1 MLSEAFLADWNG
13 EITLS
18 VIFVCLLILYRTS
31 LASDAVLMSGAVLLM
46 LMGIISPQ
54 ELLSGFSNLGLATVA
69 ALYIVA
75 GALTRTG
82 ALHGLTD
89 LMLGRIKNIS
99 IAQLRLMAPV
109 ALMSTVL
116 NNTPVVAMM
125 IPIVNDWAK
134 RSGIHASKLMMP
146 LSYAAVVGGLCTVIG
161 TSTNLVLNDMLK
173 TESGGLALFELAWIG
188 VPAVVLTIIYVLLAA
203 PKFLPARGDKL
214 DTFGDGAQYTLEMI
228 VDPEGPVVGRS
239 IEDAGLRSLAGV
251 YLVEIHRGE
260 RVRAAVSSKETL
272 LAGDR
277 LVFAGDVGS
286 VVDLQK
292 TRGLSLA
299 EDHVFKIDGDRSQ
312 RRFVQVV
319 LGNNFPYLG
328 QTVRRSQFRKIYSA
342 AIIAVSRDGERIKQR
357 IGDIVLRKG
366 DILLLE
372 TPSEFTQTRR
382 YSRDFLVTAEINGS
396 QPVLHNRRY
405 LALVILFAQLV
416 LVTAG
421 FLSMFQA
428 ACAAVIL
435 LFLTRCISVD
445 ESRQSIDWQILI
457 VIGASIALGTAVENT
472 GMAAT
477 LAKDVVFIVQ
487 GSALL
492 ALALLFL
499 ITAVLT
505 AVISNIAAAVILF
518 PVAQQI
524 ASQLGADLTPF
535 AVILMVGASASFAT
549 PIGYQT
555 NLMVY
560 GPGSY
565 RYKDFLLMGGPLT
578 VLLGALSLL
587 IVPWVWPF

>member
-1 MLSEAFLADWNG
+1 MLSEAFLMDWSG

-18 VIFVCLLILYRTS
+18 VIFFCLLILYRTS

-46 LMGIISPQ
+46 LVGIISPQ

-82 ALHGLTD
+82 ALYGLTD
-89 LMLGRIKNIS
+89 LMLGRIKNIPL
-99 IAQLRLMAPV
+99 AQLRLMAPV

-125 IPIVNDWAK
+125 IPIVSDWAK

-161 TSTNLVLNDMLK
+161 TSTNLVINDMMAG
-173 TESGGLALFELAWIG
+173 ESEGLALFELSWIG
-188 VPAVVLTIIYVLLAA
+188 IPAVILTILYVLLAA
-203 PKFLPARGDKL
+203 PKLLPARGDKL

-228 VDPEGPVVGRS
+228 VDPEGAIVGRT

-260 RVRAAVSSKETL
+260 RVRAAVSRKETL

-277 LVFAGDVGS
+277 LVFAGDVSS

-292 TRGLSLA
+292 MRGLSLA

-342 AIIAVSRDGERIKQR
+342 AIIAISRDGEQIKQR
-357 IGDIVLRKG
+357 IGDITLKKG

-372 TPSEFTQTRR
+372 TPSDFTQTRR
-382 YSRDFLVTAEINGS
+382 YSRDFLVTAEIDGS
-396 QPVLHNRRY
+396 QPVVHERRY
-405 LALVILFAQLV
+405 LALFILFAQLV
-416 LVTAG
+416 LVTTG
-421 FLSMFQA
+421 LLTMFQA
-428 ACAAVIL
+428 ACSAVIL

-472 GMAAT
+472 GMATT
-477 LAKDVVFIVQ
+477 LAMDVVFIVQ
-487 GSALL
+487 GSPLL
-492 ALALLFL
+492 ALAVLFL

-524 ASQLGADLTPF
+524 ATQLGADLTPF
-535 AVILMVGASASFAT
+535 AVILMIGASASFAT

-560 GPGSY
+560 GPGNY
-565 RYKDFLLMGGPLT
+565 RYKDFLVMGGPLT
-578 VLLGALSLL
+578 ILLGILSLI
-587 IVPWVWPF
+587 IVPAVWPF

>member
-1 MLSEAFLADWNG
+1 MLPEDILIGWSG

-18 VIFVCLLILYRTS
+18 VIFLCLLILYRTS
-31 LASDAVLMSGAVLLM
+31 LASDAVLMSGAVMLM
-46 LMGIISPQ
+46 LIGVISPT

-69 ALYIVA
+69 ALYVVA

-82 ALHGLTD
+82 ALYGLTEI
-89 LMLGRIKNIS
+89 MLGRIKNIP

-134 RSGIHASKLMMP
+134 RSGINASKLMMP

-161 TSTNLVLNDMLK
+161 TSTNLVINDMMASD
-173 TESGGLALFELAWIG
+173 TEGLALFELSWIG
-188 VPAVVLTIIYVLLAA
+188 VPAVILTIVYVILASPRLL
-203 PKFLPARGDKL
+203 PSRGDSL
-214 DTFGDGAQYTLEMI
+214 DTFGDGAQYTLEMM
-228 VDPEGPVVGRS
+228 VDPEGPVVGRT

-251 YLVEIHRGE
+251 YLVEIHRGD
-260 RVRAAVSSKETL
+260 RVRAAVSAKEML

-277 LVFAGDVGS
+277 LVFAGDVSS

-292 TRGLSLA
+292 MRGLSPA
-299 EDHVFKIDGDRSQ
+299 DDHVFKIDGDRSQ
-312 RRFVQVV
+312 RRFAEVV
-319 LGNNFPYLG
+319 LGNSFPYLG
-328 QTVRRSQFRKIYSA
+328 QTVRKSQFRKKYGA
-342 AIIAVSRDGERIKQR
+342 AIIAISRDGEQIKQR
-357 IGDIVLRKG
+357 IGDISLKKG

-372 TPSEFTQTRR
+372 TPADFIQSRR
-382 YSRDFLVTAEINGS
+382 YARDFLVMAEIDRS
-396 QPVLHNRRY
+396 QPVLHNRRF
-405 LALVILFAQLV
+405 LALIILIAQLV
-416 LVTAG
+416 MVTTG
-421 FLSMFQA
+421 LLSMFQA
-428 ACAAVIL
+428 ACLAVVL
-435 LFLTRCISVD
+435 LFLTRCISIE

-472 GMAAT
+472 GMATT
-477 LAKDVVFIVQ
+477 LARDVVILVQ
-487 GSALL
+487 DSPVL
-492 ALALLFL
+492 ALAALYI

-524 ASQLGADLTPF
+524 AAQLGADLTPF
-535 AVILMVGASASFAT
+535 AVILMIGASASFAT

-560 GPGSY
+560 GPGNY
-565 RYKDFLLMGGPLT
+565 RYKDFLVMGGPLT
-578 VLLGALSLL
+578 ILLGLLSL
-587 IVPWVWPF
+587 IVVPWVWPF

>member
-1 MLSEAFLADWNG
+1 MVPEALLINWGG
-13 EITLS
+13 EITIA
-18 VIFVCLLILYRTS
+18 VIFLCLLVLYRTS

-46 LMGIISPQ
+46 LIGIISPE
-54 ELLSGFSNLGLATVA
+54 ELLGGFSNLGLATVA

-89 LMLGRIKNIS
+89 IILGRIKS
-99 IAQLRLMAPV
+99 IPAAQFRLMAPV

-125 IPIVNDWAK
+125 IPIVSDWAK
-134 RSGIHASKLMMP
+134 RSGVHASKLMIP

-161 TSTNLVLNDMLK
+161 TSTNLVINDMMAN
-173 TESGGLALFELAWIG
+173 ESKGLALFELAWIG
-188 VPAVVLTIIYVLLAA
+188 LPAVILTIGYVLLVGA
-203 PKFLPARGDKL
+203 KLLPARGDKL

-228 VDPEGPVVGRS
+228 VDPEGAIVGRS
-239 IEDAGLRSLAGV
+239 IEDAGLRRLAGV

-260 RVRAAVSSKETL
+260 RVRAAVSPKEML

-277 LVFAGDVGS
+277 LVFAGDVSS

-292 TRGLSLA
+292 MRGLSLA
-299 EDHVFKIDGDRSQ
+299 EDHVFKLDGDRSQ
-312 RRFVQVV
+312 RKFVEVV

-328 QTVRRSQFRKIYSA
+328 QSVRRSQFRKKYGS
-342 AIIAVSRDGERIKQR
+342 AIIAISRDGEQIKQR
-357 IGDIVLRKG
+357 IGDITLGKG

-372 TPSEFTQTRR
+372 TPAEFTQSRR
-382 YSRDFLVTAEINGS
+382 YARDFLVTAEINGS
-396 QPVLHNRRY
+396 QPVLHERRY
-405 LALVILFAQLV
+405 LALVILVAQLA
-416 LVTAG
+416 LVTTG
-421 FLSMFQA
+421 LLSMFQA
-428 ACAAVIL
+428 ACLAVIL
-435 LFLTRCISVD
+435 LFLTRCISID

-457 VIGASIALGTAVENT
+457 VIGASIALGKAVENT

-477 LAKDVVFIVQ
+477 LAKDVVILVQ
-487 GSALL
+487 GSPVL
-492 ALALLFL
+492 ALAALYM
-499 ITAVLT
+499 ITAILT

-524 ASQLGADLTPF
+524 AAQLGVDLTPF
-535 AVILMVGASASFAT
+535 AVVLMVGASASFAT

-560 GPGSY
+560 GPGNY
-565 RYKDFLLMGGPLT
+565 RYKDFLVMGGPLT
-578 VLLGALSLL
+578 VLLGLLSLV
-587 IVPWVWPF
+587 IVPIVWPF